1 MRGRATDSK
10 KDGGSSQEHYLAPE
24 LAHQLSHDVG
34 RPGRSQNCEDRV
46 EQWVSVGIFG
56 WSTFR
61 GKVNL
66 RQENREGGR
75 KRNSPIRPLR
85 TGTGTMMMKH
95 SCMCTAPGCV
105 KFSGCAQR
113 QQEHGSQAITTAVT
127 VASWEEAMGNAAQAG
142 DGSQARRGLKS
153 EGRND
158 ESGGSAGVRR
168 WRCARPPCEKP

>member
-1 MRGRATDSK
+1 MRGRAKDSK

-66 RQENREGGR
+66 RQENRECGR
-75 KRNSPIRPLR
+75 K
-85 TGTGTMMMKH
+85 
-95 SCMCTAPGCV
+95 
-105 KFSGCAQR
+105 
-113 QQEHGSQAITTAVT
+113 
-127 VASWEEAMGNAAQAG
+127 
-142 DGSQARRGLKS
+142 
-153 EGRND
+153 
-158 ESGGSAGVRR
+158 
-168 WRCARPPCEKP
+168 

>member
-1 MRGRATDSK
+1 MRGRATDDK

-66 RQENREGGR
+66 RQENRECGR
-75 KRNSPIRPLR
+75 KRNSPIRP
-85 TGTGTMMMKH
+85 
-95 SCMCTAPGCV
+95 CV
-105 KFSGCAQR
+105 SV
-113 QQEHGSQAITTAVT
+113 HV
-127 VASWEEAMGNAAQAG
+127 
-142 DGSQARRGLKS
+142 L
-153 EGRND
+153 
-158 ESGGSAGVRR
+158 
-168 WRCARPPCEKP
+168 RCARARLGLLGDMDYWPCT